1 MGDSSEPRPP
11 GGSERVREAEQQGGD
26 SLEDAA
32 RDSQEFARARL
43 REELG
48 REPNAEEVDEW
59 LREHT
64 ESY

>member
-1 MGDSSEPRPP
+1 MGDSSEPRPLD
-11 GGSERVREAEQQGGD
+11 GIEEGQEAGVGGD
-26 SLEDAA
+26 TLEDAA
-32 RDSQEFARARL
+32 RDAPEVARASL

-48 REPNAEEVDEW
+48 REPNDEEIDEW

>member
-1 MGDSSEPRPP
+1 VGDSSEPRPSD
-11 GGSERVREAEQQGGD
+11 GVERGREVEQRGGD

-32 RDSQEFARARL
+32 RDSQEVARAGL

-48 REPNAEEVDEW
+48 REPNDEEIDEW

>member
-11 GGSERVREAEQQGGD
+11 EGVENVREVERGGD

-32 RDSQEFARARL
+32 RDSREVARESLSA
-43 REELG
+43 ELG
-48 REPNAEEVDEW
+48 REPNDEEIDQW

-64 ESY
+64 EGY

>member
-1 MGDSSEPRPP
+1 VGDSSEPRPLD
-11 GGSERVREAEQQGGD
+11 GVERGREVEQGGD

-32 RDSQEFARARL
+32 RDSQEVARAGL

-48 REPNAEEVDEW
+48 REPNDAEIDEW

-64 ESY
+64 EGY